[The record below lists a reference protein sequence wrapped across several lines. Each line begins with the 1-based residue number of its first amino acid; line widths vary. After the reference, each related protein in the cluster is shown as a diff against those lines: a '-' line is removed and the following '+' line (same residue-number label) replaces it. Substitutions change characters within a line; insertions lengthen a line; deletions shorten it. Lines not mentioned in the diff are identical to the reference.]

1 MEVLKSIL
9 SDFSDKYADQI
20 AKINSLL
27 MYKEWAF
34 TSDEQ
39 RLLTV
44 EELKELIE
52 KYDLKTVDPRS
63 IQDFID
69 QYNKNKWYTWF
80 PTYAQNGTM
89 SWTNVSEIVTIVND
103 FLKTGKKNNTQNII
117 DYLSA
122 NNASL
127 YKVSAAIVWNKLNYV
142 AASNNIYSFRPD
154 LFDGTYDDGNLIGT
168 LVRNNREESP
178 LVICLA
184 NLVGLL
190 KNFITGTTDNADLLV
205 TNTNTLRAACNYQFN
220 KLNLKNIVTISDF
233 WNSNVG
239 VRFSEPFENLASQKE
254 LEQIKSEQKL
264 METELID
271 AMKYANF
278 ANASISL
285 CNINQSI
292 GGAILCLDS
301 SKINISQSCTTSA
314 EEKTIS
320 SLSEQLNNL
329 IEHTDD
335 IEQISKLKAEI
346 EELKKKHEPTITFD
360 FTDKNNILAIAVIV
374 IAIVLICYFMYLFIN
389 WIVKRN
395 KHKSTQLVANQYP
408 EAYYPSSDLS
418 SP

>member
-9 SDFSDKYADQI
+9 SDFSDKYAEQI
-20 AKINSLL
+20 TKINSVL

-69 QYNKNKWYTWF
+69 QFNKNKWFTWF
-80 PTYAQNGTM
+80 PTYSQNGSM
-89 SWTNVSEIVTIVND
+89 SWTNLSEITTIVSD
-103 FLKTGKKNNTQNII
+103 FLKTGKKNNAQNII

-122 NNASL
+122 NNTSL
-127 YKVSAAIVWNKLNYV
+127 YKMASALVWNKLDYV
-142 AASNNIYSFRPD
+142 AASNNVYSFRPN
-154 LFDGTYDDGNLIGT
+154 LFDGTYDDGNVIGT

-190 KNFITGTTDNADLLV
+190 KNFITGTTDNADLLI

-233 WNSNVG
+233 WNSNIG

-254 LEQIKSEQKL
+254 LEQIKAEQKL

-285 CNINQSI
+285 CNISQSI

-301 SKINISQSCTTSA
+301 SKINISQSCNTTA
-314 EEKTIS
+314 EEKTIA
-320 SLSEQLNNL
+320 SLSEELNHL
-329 IEHTDD
+329 INYTDD
-335 IEQISKLKAEI
+335 IEQISALKAEI
-346 EELKKKHEPTITFD
+346 EALKQKHEPAITFD
-360 FTDKNNILAIAVIV
+360 FTDKNNITAIVVAVIV
-374 IAIVLICYFMYLFIN
+374 VVLVCYFLFLFVRWLIN
-389 WIVKRN
+389 R
-395 KHKSTQLVANQYP
+395 KHKASTFTSNSYAP
-408 EAYYPSSDLS
+408 DIDL
-418 SP
+418 P